1 MPAKLNMVIIS
12 NRNLLPPPPQ
22 QAPLNAAALS
32 TVPSIAA
39 KPSSALNAPI
49 ISRIH
54 TTRPGCGSCGRK

>member
-12 NRNLLPPPPQ
+12 NRNLLPPPQ
-22 QAPLNAAALS
+22 QAPLNTASLS
-32 TVPSIAA
+32 TVPSITA

>member
-12 NRNLLPPPPQ
+12 NRNLLPPPQ
-22 QAPLNAAALS
+22 QAPLNTASLS
-32 TVPSIAA
+32 TVPSITS